1 EQEVV
6 GLIDFGDLVHSYTVA
21 EVAVAAAYAMLGKP
35 DPLPA
40 AAAVVAGYH
49 GAFPL
54 HEAEVDVLF
63 ALVAM
68 RLCTSVV
75 LSACRAKEA
84 PGDAYLTISEAPAW
98 ALLER
103 LAAVHPRWAAYTLRH
118 ACGLPPC
125 PAGERVAAWLGR
137 QDGTFGRV
145 VDADLRAEPVLV
157 FDLSAESTELAG
169 IDQTDLRAVSDH
181 LFGRMRAAGARA

>member
-1 EQEVV
+1 MSAALDGFDHPAAHRPLLWDLQQAEPVVRRHLPCVDDPGRRALVERFVHVYAREAVPRLSLLRTSVVHHEANDCNVLVSPGPAREQEVV

-63 ALVAM
+63 
-68 RLCTSVV
+68 
-75 LSACRAKEA
+75 
-84 PGDAYLTISEAPAW
+84 
-98 ALLER
+98 
-103 LAAVHPRWAAYTLRH
+103 
-118 ACGLPPC
+118 
-125 PAGERVAAWLGR
+125 
-137 QDGTFGRV
+137 
-145 VDADLRAEPVLV
+145 
-157 FDLSAESTELAG
+157 
-169 IDQTDLRAVSDH
+169 
-181 LFGRMRAAGARA
+181 